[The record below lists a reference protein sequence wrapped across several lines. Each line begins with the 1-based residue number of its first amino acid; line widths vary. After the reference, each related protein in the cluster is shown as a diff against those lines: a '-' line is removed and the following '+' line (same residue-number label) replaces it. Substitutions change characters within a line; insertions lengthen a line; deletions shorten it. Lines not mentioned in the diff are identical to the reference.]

1 MRPHPPVK
9 PVPDPRR
16 VARAPGKALD
26 REHEGGGAPL
36 PDPRRVARAPGKA
49 PDREDEGGG
58 ALLSATRGLLCWW
71 LAPPGCPILS

>member
-1 MRPHPPVK
+1 M
-9 PVPDPRR
+9 
-16 VARAPGKALD
+16 
-26 REHEGGGAPL
+26 